1 MWTTPFYLT
10 LGLLTLYI
18 LEDYVSKR
26 KLKNFYYLFIF
37 IFLLSPSFYLYV
49 SISKDNKRTD
59 YPGNA
64 IAKEIEARFGKN
76 IKKVSGDEWHAGNLS
91 YHLQSRPV
99 WVGYKKDFNNAVCFS
114 DFPPK
119 DFSIGIPKK
128 TEVCLEK

>member
-1 MWTTPFYLT
+1 MF
-10 LGLLTLYI
+10 
-18 LEDYVSKR
+18 V
-26 KLKNFYYLFIF
+26 F

-49 SISKDNKRTD
+49 SFSKDNKRTD

-91 YHLQSRPV
+91 YHLQSRPT

-114 DFPPK
+114 EFPPK
-119 DFSIGIPKK
+119 DFSIGMPKK